1 MTESIAEIS
10 KNQKII
16 FNNEFIDK
24 IIVDIEA
31 ANIVE
36 IKSLLKDLHAADIAE
51 LLEFLN
57 TDQRTYLLNQLDSED
72 YTDVLAE
79 LDDSIIDQTVNLL
92 QHEKVAKSISDMET
106 DDAVGLIESLE
117 PDTQKK
123 ILDKVSAE
131 DREIFNESLNYPE
144 DTAGRR
150 MQKEI
155 VSMPSF
161 WTVGQAID
169 YLRDE
174 EELPEDFFELFIVDP
189 SNKPLGSVSVSKVL
203 RSNRKI
209 RLNDITIESPIFIPA
224 DMDQEEAAMKFEKY
238 SLVSAGVVDKNGR
251 LIGRLTAD
259 DIMWVLQEEAE
270 EDILRMGG
278 VIETEM
284 NQGVIKSTRKRFIW
298 LFLNLLTAILASIVI
313 SFFDASIEK
322 MVALAVLMPIVA
334 SMGGN
339 AGTQTLTLTV
349 RALATKDLVQN
360 NRRKIFSKE
369 ISISILNSIIFAI
382 ITAIAAQLWFQD
394 FYLSIIVGSAMVVNI
409 LSAGFFGFLIPYGLN
424 YFRVDPAIASSVF
437 VTTITDVV
445 GFLSFSLYILILN
458 LNVIY

>member
-1 MTESIAEIS
+1 MDKTIANIS

-16 FNNEFIDK
+16 FNNDFINK
-24 IIVDIEA
+24 IIVDIEKT
-31 ANIVE
+31 NNFE
-36 IKSLLKDLHAADIAE
+36 IKLAIKDLHAADLAE

-57 TDQRTYLLNQLDSED
+57 SNQRAYLLNQLDSES

-106 DDAVGLIESLE
+106 DDAVGLIESLDPE
-117 PDTQKK
+117 TQKK
-123 ILDKVSAE
+123 ILDKVSVK

-209 RLNDITIESPIFIPA
+209 RLNDITVESPIFILA
-224 DMDQEEAAMKFEKY
+224 DMDQEEAAITFEKY
-238 SLVSAGVVDKNGR
+238 SLVSAGVVDNDGR

-284 NQGVIKSTRKRFIW
+284 NQGIIKSTRKRFIW
-298 LFLNLLTAILASIVI
+298 LFLNLLTAILASAVI
-313 SFFDASIEK
+313 SLFDASIEK

-349 RALATKDLVQN
+349 RALATNHLVQN
-360 NRRKIFSKE
+360 NRKKTFYKE
-369 ISISILNSIIFAI
+369 ISISIINSIIFAI
-382 ITAIAAQLWFQD
+382 ITAVVAQIWFLD
-394 FYLSIIVGSAMVVNI
+394 IYLSIIVGSAMIVNI

-424 YFRVDPAIASSVF
+424 HFKIDPAIASSVF

-445 GFLSFSLYILILN
+445 GFLSFLGLASIFLF
-458 LNVIY
+458 

>member
-31 ANIVE
+31 TNNLE
-36 IKSLLKDLHAADIAE
+36 IKSSLKDLHAADIAE
-51 LLEFLN
+51 LLEFLSTN
-57 TDQRTYLLNQLDSED
+57 QRTYLLNQLDSED

-123 ILDKVSAE
+123 ILDKVSAA

-224 DMDQEEAAMKFEKY
+224 DMDQEEAAMTFEKY

-284 NQGVIKSTRKRFIW
+284 NQGIIKSTRKRFIW

-382 ITAIAAQLWFQD
+382 ITAVAAQLWFQD

-445 GFLSFSLYILILN
+445 GFLSFLGLASIFLF
-458 LNVIY
+458 

>member
-31 ANIVE
+31 ANNLE
-36 IKSLLKDLHAADIAE
+36 IKSSLKDLHAADIAE
-51 LLEFLN
+51 LLEFLSTN
-57 TDQRTYLLNQLDSED
+57 QRTYLLNQLDSED

-224 DMDQEEAAMKFEKY
+224 DMDQEEAAMTFEKY

-284 NQGVIKSTRKRFIW
+284 NQGIIKSTRKRFIW

-313 SFFDASIEK
+313 SVFDASIEK

-382 ITAIAAQLWFQD
+382 ITAVAAQLWFQD

-445 GFLSFSLYILILN
+445 GFLSFLGLASIFLF
-458 LNVIY
+458 

>member
-31 ANIVE
+31 ANNLE
-36 IKSLLKDLHAADIAE
+36 IKSSLKDLHAADIAE
-51 LLEFLN
+51 LLEFLSTN
-57 TDQRTYLLNQLDSED
+57 QRTYLLNQLDSED
-72 YTDVLAE
+72 YTDVLSE

-224 DMDQEEAAMKFEKY
+224 DMDQEEAAMTFEKY

-284 NQGVIKSTRKRFIW
+284 NQGIIKSTRKRFIW

-369 ISISILNSIIFAI
+369 ITISILNSIIFAI
-382 ITAIAAQLWFQD
+382 ITAVAAQLWFQD

-445 GFLSFSLYILILN
+445 GFLSFLGLASIFLF
-458 LNVIY
+458 

>member
-24 IIVDIEA
+24 MIVDIET
-31 ANIVE
+31 ANNLE
-36 IKSLLKDLHAADIAE
+36 IKSSLKDLHAADIAE
-51 LLEFLN
+51 LLEFLSTN
-57 TDQRTYLLNQLDSED
+57 QRTYLLNQLDSED

-224 DMDQEEAAMKFEKY
+224 DMDQEEAAMTFEKY

-284 NQGVIKSTRKRFIW
+284 NQGIIKSTRKRFIW

-382 ITAIAAQLWFQD
+382 ITAVAAQLWFQD

-445 GFLSFSLYILILN
+445 GFLSFLGLASIFLF
-458 LNVIY
+458 

>member
-31 ANIVE
+31 ANNLE
-36 IKSLLKDLHAADIAE
+36 IKSSLKDLHAADIAE
-51 LLEFLN
+51 LLEFLSTN
-57 TDQRTYLLNQLDSED
+57 QRTYLLNQLDSED

-224 DMDQEEAAMKFEKY
+224 DMDQEEAAMTFEKY

-284 NQGVIKSTRKRFIW
+284 NQGIIKSTRKRFIW

-313 SFFDASIEK
+313 SLFDASIEK

-382 ITAIAAQLWFQD
+382 ITAVAAQLWFQD

-409 LSAGFFGFLIPYGLN
+409 LSAGLFGFLIPYGLN
-424 YFRVDPAIASSVF
+424 YFKVDPAIASSVF
-437 VTTITDVV
+437 VTTITDVIGFVSFLGV
-445 GFLSFSLYILILN
+445 GAYFL
-458 LNVIY
+458 

>member
-31 ANIVE
+31 ANNLE
-36 IKSLLKDLHAADIAE
+36 IKSSLKDLHAADIAE
-51 LLEFLN
+51 LLEFLSTN
-57 TDQRTYLLNQLDSED
+57 QRTYLLNQLDSED

-224 DMDQEEAAMKFEKY
+224 DMDQEEAAMTFEKY

-284 NQGVIKSTRKRFIW
+284 NQGIIKSTRKRFIW

-322 MVALAVLMPIVA
+322 LVALAVLMPIVA

-382 ITAIAAQLWFQD
+382 ITAVAAQLWFQD

-445 GFLSFSLYILILN
+445 GFLSFLGLASIFLF
-458 LNVIY
+458 

>member
-31 ANIVE
+31 ANNLE
-36 IKSLLKDLHAADIAE
+36 IKSSLKDLHAADIAE
-51 LLEFLN
+51 LLEFLSTN
-57 TDQRTYLLNQLDSED
+57 QRTYLLNQLDSED

-224 DMDQEEAAMKFEKY
+224 DMDQEEAAMTFEKY

-284 NQGVIKSTRKRFIW
+284 NQGIIKSTRKRFIW

-322 MVALAVLMPIVA
+322 MVALAILMPIVA

-382 ITAIAAQLWFQD
+382 ITAVAAQLWFQD

-445 GFLSFSLYILILN
+445 GFLSFLGLASIFLF
-458 LNVIY
+458 

>member
-1 MTESIAEIS
+1 MTEFIAETS

-31 ANIVE
+31 ANNSE
-36 IKSLLKDLHAADIAE
+36 IKSSLKSLHAADIAE
-51 LLEFLN
+51 LLEFLS
-57 TDQRTYLLNQLDSED
+57 TDQRTYLLNQLDSDD

-131 DREIFNESLNYPE
+131 DLEIFNESLNYPE

-209 RLNDITIESPIFIPA
+209 RLNDITIESPIFISA
-224 DMDQEEAAMKFEKY
+224 DMDQEEAAMTFEKY

-284 NQGVIKSTRKRFIW
+284 NQGIIKSTRKRFIW

-322 MVALAVLMPIVA
+322 MVALAVLMPIIA

-349 RALATKDLVQN
+349 RALATKDLVQK

-382 ITAIAAQLWFQD
+382 ITAVAAQLWFQD

-409 LSAGFFGFLIPYGLN
+409 LSAGFFGFLIPVSYTHLTL
-424 YFRVDPAIASSVF
+424 PTKA
-437 VTTITDVV
+437 
-445 GFLSFSLYILILN
+445 
-458 LNVIY
+458 

>member
-1 MTESIAEIS
+1 MTETIAEIS

-31 ANIVE
+31 ANNLE
-36 IKSLLKDLHAADIAE
+36 IKSSLKDLHAADIAE
-51 LLEFLN
+51 LLEFLSTN
-57 TDQRTYLLNQLDSED
+57 QRTYLLNQLDSED

-79 LDDSIIDQTVNLL
+79 LDDSIIDQTVNSL

-123 ILDKVSAE
+123 ILDKVSAA

-224 DMDQEEAAMKFEKY
+224 DMDQEEAAMTFEKY

-284 NQGVIKSTRKRFIW
+284 NQGIIKSTRKRFIW

-313 SFFDASIEK
+313 SLFDASIEK

-382 ITAIAAQLWFQD
+382 ITAVAAQLWFQD

-445 GFLSFSLYILILN
+445 GFLSFLGLASIFLF
-458 LNVIY
+458 

>member
-1 MTESIAEIS
+1 MTEFIAEIS

-31 ANIVE
+31 ANNLE
-36 IKSLLKDLHAADIAE
+36 IKSSLKDLHAADIAE
-51 LLEFLN
+51 LLEFLSTN
-57 TDQRTYLLNQLDSED
+57 QRTYLLNQLDSED

-131 DREIFNESLNYPE
+131 DLEIFNESLNYPE

-224 DMDQEEAAMKFEKY
+224 DMDQEEAAMTFEKY

-284 NQGVIKSTRKRFIW
+284 NQGIIKSTRKRFIW

-322 MVALAVLMPIVA
+322 MVALAVLMPIIA

-382 ITAIAAQLWFQD
+382 ITAVAAQLWFQD

-445 GFLSFSLYILILN
+445 GFLSFLGLASIFLF
-458 LNVIY
+458 

>member
-1 MTESIAEIS
+1 MSESIAEIS

-31 ANIVE
+31 ANNLE
-36 IKSLLKDLHAADIAE
+36 IKSSLKDLHAADIAE
-51 LLEFLN
+51 LLEFLSTN
-57 TDQRTYLLNQLDSED
+57 QRTYLLNQLDSED

-224 DMDQEEAAMKFEKY
+224 DMDQEEAAMTFEKY

-284 NQGVIKSTRKRFIW
+284 NQGIIKSTRKRFIW

-322 MVALAVLMPIVA
+322 MVALAVLMPIIA

-382 ITAIAAQLWFQD
+382 ITAVAAQLWFQD

-445 GFLSFSLYILILN
+445 GFLSFLGLASIFLF
-458 LNVIY
+458 

>member
-31 ANIVE
+31 GNNLE
-36 IKSLLKDLHAADIAE
+36 IKSSLKDLHAADIAE
-51 LLEFLN
+51 LLEFLSTN
-57 TDQRTYLLNQLDSED
+57 QRTYLLNQLDSED

-79 LDDSIIDQTVNLL
+79 LDDSIIDQTVNSL

-224 DMDQEEAAMKFEKY
+224 DMDQEEAAMTFEKY

-284 NQGVIKSTRKRFIW
+284 NQGIIKSTRKRFIW

-313 SFFDASIEK
+313 SLFDASIEK

-382 ITAIAAQLWFQD
+382 ITAVAAQLWFQD

-445 GFLSFSLYILILN
+445 GFLSFLGLASIFLF
-458 LNVIY
+458 

>member
-24 IIVDIEA
+24 MIIDIET
-31 ANIVE
+31 ANNLE
-36 IKSLLKDLHAADIAE
+36 IKSSLKDLHAADIAE
-51 LLEFLN
+51 LLEFLSTN
-57 TDQRTYLLNQLDSED
+57 QRTYLLNQLDSED

-224 DMDQEEAAMKFEKY
+224 DMDQEEAAMTFEKY

-284 NQGVIKSTRKRFIW
+284 NQGIIKSTRKRFIW

-313 SFFDASIEK
+313 SLFDASIEK
-322 MVALAVLMPIVA
+322 MVALAILMPIVA

-382 ITAIAAQLWFQD
+382 ITAVAAQLWFQD

-445 GFLSFSLYILILN
+445 GFLSFLGLASIFLF
-458 LNVIY
+458 

>member
-31 ANIVE
+31 ANNLE
-36 IKSLLKDLHAADIAE
+36 IKSSLKDLHAADIAE
-51 LLEFLN
+51 LLEFLSTN
-57 TDQRTYLLNQLDSED
+57 QRTYLLNQLDSED

-224 DMDQEEAAMKFEKY
+224 DMDQEEAAMTFEKY

-284 NQGVIKSTRKRFIW
+284 NQGIIKSTRKRFIW

-313 SFFDASIEK
+313 SLFDASIEK
-322 MVALAVLMPIVA
+322 MVALAILMPIVA

-382 ITAIAAQLWFQD
+382 ITAVAAQLWFQD

-445 GFLSFSLYILILN
+445 GFLSFLGLASVFLF
-458 LNVIY
+458 

>member
-31 ANIVE
+31 ANNLE
-36 IKSLLKDLHAADIAE
+36 IKASLKDLHAADIAE
-51 LLEFLN
+51 LLEFLS
-57 TDQRTYLLNQLDSED
+57 TSQRTYLLNQLDSDD

-224 DMDQEEAAMKFEKY
+224 DMDQEEAAMIFEKY

-284 NQGVIKSTRKRFIW
+284 NQGIIKSTRKRFIW

-313 SFFDASIEK
+313 SLFDASIEK
-322 MVALAVLMPIVA
+322 MVALAILMPIVA

-382 ITAIAAQLWFQD
+382 ITAVAAQLWFQD

-445 GFLSFSLYILILN
+445 GFLSFLGLASIFLF
-458 LNVIY
+458 

>member
-1 MTESIAEIS
+1 MTESISEIS

-31 ANIVE
+31 ANNLE
-36 IKSLLKDLHAADIAE
+36 IKSSLKDLHAADIAE
-51 LLEFLN
+51 LLEFLSTN
-57 TDQRTYLLNQLDSED
+57 QRTYLLNQLDSED

-224 DMDQEEAAMKFEKY
+224 DMDQEEAAMTFEKY

-284 NQGVIKSTRKRFIW
+284 NQGIIKSTRKRFIW

-313 SFFDASIEK
+313 SLFDASIEK
-322 MVALAVLMPIVA
+322 MVALAILMPIVA

-382 ITAIAAQLWFQD
+382 ITAVAAQLWFQD

-445 GFLSFSLYILILN
+445 GFLSFLGLASIFLF
-458 LNVIY
+458 

>member
-31 ANIVE
+31 ANNLE
-36 IKSLLKDLHAADIAE
+36 IKSSLKDLHAADIAE
-51 LLEFLN
+51 LLEFLSTN
-57 TDQRTYLLNQLDSED
+57 QRTYLLNQLDSED

-174 EELPEDFFELFIVDP
+174 EQLPEDFFELFIVDP

-224 DMDQEEAAMKFEKY
+224 DMDQEEAAMTFEKY

-284 NQGVIKSTRKRFIW
+284 NQGIIKSTRKRFIW

-382 ITAIAAQLWFQD
+382 ITAVAAQLWFQD

-445 GFLSFSLYILILN
+445 GFLSFLGLASIFLF
-458 LNVIY
+458 

>member
-1 MTESIAEIS
+1 MTEFIAETS

-31 ANIVE
+31 ANNSE
-36 IKSLLKDLHAADIAE
+36 IKSSLKNLHAADIAE
-51 LLEFLN
+51 LLEFLS
-57 TDQRTYLLNQLDSED
+57 TDQRTYLLNQLDSDD

-131 DREIFNESLNYPE
+131 DLEIFNESLNYPE

-209 RLNDITIESPIFIPA
+209 RLNDITIESPIFISA
-224 DMDQEEAAMKFEKY
+224 DMDQEEAAMTFEKY

-284 NQGVIKSTRKRFIW
+284 NQGIIKSTRKRFIW

-322 MVALAVLMPIVA
+322 MVALAVLMPIIA

-382 ITAIAAQLWFQD
+382 ITAVAAQLWFQD
-394 FYLSIIVGSAMVVNI
+394 FYLSIIVGSAMIVNI

-445 GFLSFSLYILILN
+445 GFLSFLGLASIFLF
-458 LNVIY
+458 

>member
-1 MTESIAEIS
+1 MTESIAETS

-31 ANIVE
+31 ANNSD
-36 IKSLLKDLHAADIAE
+36 IKFLLKGLHAADIAE
-51 LLEFLN
+51 LLEFLS
-57 TDQRTYLLNQLDSED
+57 TDQRTYLLNQLDGSN

-79 LDDSIIDQTVNLL
+79 LDDSIIDQTINLL

-131 DREIFNESLNYPE
+131 DREIFKESLNYPE

-224 DMDQEEAAMKFEKY
+224 DMDQEEAAMTFEKY

-284 NQGVIKSTRKRFIW
+284 NQGIIKSTRKRFIW

-382 ITAIAAQLWFQD
+382 ITAVAAQLWFQD
-394 FYLSIIVGSAMVVNI
+394 FYLSIIVGSAMIVNI

-445 GFLSFSLYILILN
+445 GFLSFLGLASIFLF
-458 LNVIY
+458 

>member
-1 MTESIAEIS
+1 MTESIAETS

-24 IIVDIEA
+24 IIADIAA
-31 ANIVE
+31 ANNSE
-36 IKSLLKDLHAADIAE
+36 IKSLLKGLHAADIAE
-51 LLEFLN
+51 LLEFLS
-57 TDQRTYLLNQLDSED
+57 TDQRTYLLNQLDSSD

-224 DMDQEEAAMKFEKY
+224 DMDQEEAAMTFEKY
-238 SLVSAGVVDKNGR
+238 SLFSAGVVDTNGR

-284 NQGVIKSTRKRFIW
+284 NQGIIKSTRKRFIW

-339 AGTQTLTLTV
+339 AGMQTLAVTV
-349 RALATKDLVQN
+349 RTIATNDSTENNFSSNVIKEFTIGILNGIIFAAISAFIVQIWFQDN
-360 NRRKIFSKE
+360 TLSII
-369 ISISILNSIIFAI
+369 ISISMVLTMIIAGLFGILVPV
-382 ITAIAAQLWFQD
+382 TLKK
-394 FYLSIIVGSAMVVNI
+394 LNI
-409 LSAGFFGFLIPYGLN
+409 
-424 YFRVDPAIASSVF
+424 DPAIASSVF
-437 VTTITDVV
+437 VTTITDVIGFVSFLGV
-445 GFLSFSLYILILN
+445 GAYFL
-458 LNVIY
+458 

>member
-1 MTESIAEIS
+1 MTEFIAEIS

-31 ANIVE
+31 ANNSE
-36 IKSLLKDLHAADIAE
+36 IKSSLKSLHAADIAE
-51 LLEFLN
+51 LLEFLS
-57 TDQRTYLLNQLDSED
+57 TSQRTYLLNQLDSED

-155 VSMPSF
+155 VSIPSF

-224 DMDQEEAAMKFEKY
+224 DMDQEEAAMTFEKY

-284 NQGVIKSTRKRFIW
+284 NQGIIKSTRKRFIW

-382 ITAIAAQLWFQD
+382 ITAVAAQLWFQD

-424 YFRVDPAIASSVF
+424 YFRVDPALASSVF

-445 GFLSFSLYILILN
+445 GFLSFLGLASIFLF
-458 LNVIY
+458 

>member
-31 ANIVE
+31 ANNLE
-36 IKSLLKDLHAADIAE
+36 IKSSLKNLHAADIAE
-51 LLEFLN
+51 LLEFLSTN
-57 TDQRTYLLNQLDSED
+57 QRTYLLNQLDSED

-106 DDAVGLIESLE
+106 DDAVSLIESLE

-123 ILDKVSAE
+123 ILDQVSAE

-174 EELPEDFFELFIVDP
+174 EQLPEDFFELFIVDP

-224 DMDQEEAAMKFEKY
+224 DMDQEEAAMTFEKY

-284 NQGVIKSTRKRFIW
+284 NQGIIKSTRKRFIW

-382 ITAIAAQLWFQD
+382 ITAVAAQLWFQD

-445 GFLSFSLYILILN
+445 GFLSFLGLASIFLF
-458 LNVIY
+458 